1 MKKREKF
8 LGIKVLNEID
18 KALNEA
24 KWHLRMTKTEIVE
37 EAIKEYL
44 KRHCPEVYEEFLN
57 EQEDRRAN

>member
-8 LGIKVLNEID
+8 LGIKVLDEID

-57 EQEDRRAN
+57 EQDRERD

>member
-1 MKKREKF
+1 MKKTEKF
-8 LGIKVLNEID
+8 LGIKVLDEID

-24 KWHLRMTKTEIVE
+24 KWHLRMTKAEIVE

-57 EQEDRRAN
+57 EQDRERD